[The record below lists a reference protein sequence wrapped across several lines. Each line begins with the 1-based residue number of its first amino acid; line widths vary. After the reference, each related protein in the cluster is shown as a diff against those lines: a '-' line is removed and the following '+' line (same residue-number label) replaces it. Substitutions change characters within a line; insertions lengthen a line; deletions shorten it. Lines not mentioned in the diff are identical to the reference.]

1 MMVNRGLTAAL
12 AVFGIV
18 IASSSASGQ
27 TVTDVLTFLM
37 TNQSVSTGSVER
49 DRAAAAATSVTISR
63 ALEANLATLPVTSS
77 SGAFVYRLNPELG
90 TVERATQSFGPF
102 FTERALSA
110 GKHQASFG
118 LTLQQLHFTSLDGR
132 NLRDGSL
139 VTTANQFT
147 DEAAPFDVDRLT
159 LNIDASVATLY
170 ANVGLTDRLDV
181 SVAAPFVALTLDG
194 TRVNTYR
201 GRTFTQA
208 TASARAVG
216 IADLVVRTKYNL
228 FTEDAAGIAAMV
240 DVRLPTGREQDLLG
254 AGSTAV
260 KFSAIGSLEEGRVS
274 AHINTGY
281 SIGGLAREFT
291 YGGALALAASGR
303 VSVIGE
309 LLGRWIDSPG
319 NIVEV
324 TAPHPTLSGVETIR
338 LTPDASGLHVLTI
351 VPGVKWNLT
360 ETWVLAANVTIPLTN
375 GGLTSPMTPFIGLD
389 YSLGR

>member
-1 MMVNRGLTAAL
+1 MVSKGLPAAL
-12 AVFGIV
+12 AVLWIFT
-18 IASSSASGQ
+18 ASPSASAQ
-27 TVTDVLTFLM
+27 TVTDVLTFLV

-49 DRAAAAATSVTISR
+49 DQAAAAATSVTISR

-170 ANVGLTDRLDV
+170 ANVGVTDRLDV
-181 SVAAPFVALTLDG
+181 SVVAPFVALTLDG

-208 TASARAVG
+208 SASARAVG
-216 IADLVVRTKYNL
+216 LADLVVRTKYTL

-240 DVRLPTGREQDLLG
+240 DLRLPTGRQEDLLG
-254 AGSTAV
+254 AGSASV
-260 KFSAIGSLEEGRVS
+260 KFSAIGSLEEGRMS
-274 AHINTGY
+274 AHINTGI
-281 SIGGLAREFT
+281 SVGGLAREFT

-303 VSVIGE
+303 LSVVGE

-319 NIVEV
+319 NIVPV
-324 TAPHPTLSGVETIR
+324 TAPNPLLSGVDTIR
-338 LTPDASGLHVLTI
+338 LMPDASGLHVLTV

-360 ETWVLAANVTIPLTN
+360 ETWVLAANVTIPLTT
-375 GGLTSPMTPFIGLD
+375 GGLTAPLTPFIGLD

>member
-1 MMVNRGLTAAL
+1 MMSRLPIGVMAAAAIVTAASP
-12 AVFGIV
+12 
-18 IASSSASGQ
+18 ASAQS
-27 TVTDVLTFLM
+27 VTDVLTFLV

-49 DRAAAAATSVTISR
+49 DRVAAQATSVTISR

-110 GKHQASFG
+110 GRHQASFG

-139 VTTANQFT
+139 VTTANQFS

-181 SVAAPFVALTLDG
+181 SVAAPFVSLTLDG
-194 TRVNTYR
+194 SRVNTYR

-208 TASARAVG
+208 TASAHAVG
-216 IADLVVRTKYNL
+216 LADLVVRTKYTL
-228 FTEDAAGIAAMV
+228 FTEDTTGMAAMV
-240 DVRLPTGREQDLLG
+240 DVRLPTGRAEDLLG
-254 AGSTAV
+254 AGSAAV
-260 KFSAIGSLEEGRVS
+260 KFSAIGSLEEGRLS
-274 AHINTGY
+274 AHVNTGV
-281 SIGGLAREFT
+281 SFGGLARELS
-291 YGGALALAASGR
+291 YGGAVALAASGK

-319 NIVEV
+319 NIVPV
-324 TAPHPTLSGVETIR
+324 TAPHPLLSGVETIR
-338 LTPDASGLHVLTI
+338 LTPDGSSLHELTI
-351 VPGVKWNLT
+351 VPGLKWNLT

-375 GGLTSPMTPFIGLD
+375 GGLTAPFTPFIGLD

>member
-1 MMVNRGLTAAL
+1 MMSRLPIGVMAAAAIMTAASP
-12 AVFGIV
+12 
-18 IASSSASGQ
+18 ASAQS
-27 TVTDVLTFLM
+27 VTDVLTFLV

-49 DRAAAAATSVTISR
+49 DRVAAQATSVTISR

-110 GKHQASFG
+110 GRHQASFG

-139 VTTANQFT
+139 VTTANQFS

-181 SVAAPFVALTLDG
+181 SVAAPFVSLTLDG
-194 TRVNTYR
+194 SRVNTYR

-208 TASARAVG
+208 TASAHAVG
-216 IADLVVRTKYNL
+216 LADLVVRTKYTL
-228 FTEDAAGIAAMV
+228 FAEDTTGMAAMV
-240 DVRLPTGREQDLLG
+240 DVRLPTGRAEDLLG
-254 AGSTAV
+254 AGSAAV
-260 KFSAIGSLEEGRVS
+260 KFSAIGSLEEGRLS
-274 AHINTGY
+274 AHVNTGM
-281 SIGGLAREFT
+281 SFGGLARELS
-291 YGGALALAASGR
+291 YGGAVALAASGK

-319 NIVEV
+319 NIVPV
-324 TAPHPTLSGVETIR
+324 TAPHPLLSGVETIR
-338 LTPDASGLHVLTI
+338 LTPDGSSLHELTI
-351 VPGVKWNLT
+351 VPGLKWNLT

-375 GGLTSPMTPFIGLD
+375 GGLTAPFTPFIGLD